1 MRNTTFADRDKDP
14 LVPVTVARELPTE
27 EPLQANVDV
36 PAPAV
41 MLVAESVQDKV
52 VELVVTTRAADPENP
67 FTGASV
73 IVAMPVTA
81 AFTMTLAAL
90 AVTVKSWI

>member
-1 MRNTTFADRDKDP
+1 MPAG
-14 LVPVTVARELPTE
+14 

-52 VELVVTTRAADPENP
+52 VELVVTTSTADPVNP
-67 FTGASV
+67 FTGANV
-73 IVAMPVTA
+73 IVAMPVTP
-81 AFTMTLAAL
+81 AFTMTLAVL